1 MSFRISKLRPRGAA
15 RQEYHLKK
23 DAPRKATVSI
33 IFKKWIWP
41 PAVVV
46 LTVALYTAAFP
57 NINIAESAY
66 LFTLP
71 FLLWAFNRPPLK
83 IYSICALLA
92 GFLSW
97 LVLLWWLRHV
107 TIVGTIALSFYTGL
121 YFFLWLVVAWWA
133 APRLEGKPFL
143 SVRLPGLLG
152 LAGWWVLL
160 EHLRGL
166 LFTGFPWLP
175 LAASQ
180 WDRPAL
186 LQILALTGSAGLSFI
201 LIFFNLGLAFYV
213 RRIIGGKSYRS
224 WHERICPE
232 FYVALTLLLCAVAGL
247 LWSEVFGI
255 QSQKL
260 FTASTIQPYI
270 RQSLKW
276 DPAAARENLD
286 TIEKYTL
293 YGAAVGGDVVLW
305 PESVTP
311 WPIKGDEGAR
321 AWTEDLAR
329 RIDKTIL
336 MGNMAIEGETWYNI
350 VCAVTPENGFTEP
363 YYAKRRLV
371 PFGEYVPMRRFL
383 PFVDKI
389 VPVGD
394 SFGKGHLGQVFPLKV
409 SHNNFRVGALICY
422 EDVFPR
428 LARQSVQAGV
438 DFLFVATNNA
448 WYGEEAGA
456 YQHAAHSVLRAV
468 ETRRP
473 VVRCG
478 NGGWSGWIDEFG
490 NVRHVLRSPDK
501 GIYFRG
507 TDLMEIKRDARWASR
522 LSFYVR
528 FGDWFVILCSI
539 FVLCGYFALFFSSK
553 EKDAY
558 RLGDLLRPRN
568 SAEN

>member
-1 MSFRISKLRPRGAA
+1 MG
-15 RQEYHLKK
+15 
-23 DAPRKATVSI
+23 
-33 IFKKWIWP
+33 
-41 PAVVV
+41 
-46 LTVALYTAAFP
+46 LYTAAFP
-57 NINIAESAY
+57 NINIAETAY
-66 LFTLP
+66 LFALP
-71 FLLWAFNRPPLK
+71 FVLWACTRPAFK
-83 IYSICALLA
+83 IYSICALLT
-92 GFLSW
+92 GFFSW
-97 LVLLWWLRHV
+97 IVLLWWLRHV
-107 TIVGTIALSFYTGL
+107 TYTGTITLSFYTGL
-121 YFFLWLVVAWWA
+121 YFFLWLMAVWWV

-152 LAGWWVLL
+152 LAGLWVVL

-186 LQILALTGSAGLSFI
+186 LQVISLTGSAGLSFI
-201 LIFFNLGLAFYV
+201 LIFFNLGLAFYL
-213 RRIIGGKSYRS
+213 RRILGEKSSRS
-224 WHERICPE
+224 SWYERICPE
-232 FYVALTLLLCAVAGL
+232 FYTALAILLCAVTGL

-276 DPAAARENLD
+276 DPAAARENLA

-293 YGAAVGGDVVLW
+293 YGTAVGGDVVLW

-311 WPIKGDEGAR
+311 WPIKGDDGAR
-321 AWTEDLAR
+321 AWAEELAR
-329 RIDKTIL
+329 RVDKTIL
-336 MGNMAIEGETWYNI
+336 MGNMAVEGETWYNI
-350 VCAVTPENGFTEP
+350 ICTVTPENGFTEP

-371 PFGEYVPMRRFL
+371 PFGEYVPLKRFL
-383 PFVDKI
+383 PFVDKM
-389 VPVGD
+389 VPIGD
-394 SFGKGHLGQVFPLKV
+394 AFGHGDLAQIIPLRI
-409 SHNNFRVGALICY
+409 SNRDYRVGSLICY
-422 EDVFPR
+422 EDIFSR

-438 DFLFVATNNA
+438 DFLYVATNNA

-456 YQHAAHSVLRAV
+456 YQHAVHSVLRAV

-473 VVRCG
+473 VIRCG

-490 NVRHVLRSPDK
+490 NVRHVLRSSDK

-507 TDLMEIKRDARWASR
+507 SDVMEINRDARWASR

-528 FGDWFVILCSI
+528 YGDWFIILCGLFI
-539 FVLCGYFALFFSSK
+539 LAGYFSLFLSTK
-553 EKDAY
+553 EKNTY
-558 RLGDLLRPRN
+558 RPGDLLRPG
-568 SAEN
+568 SSVEN